1 MYNIRGS
8 AYLMYKSESTV
19 LQSYPTESFFVLQ
32 YLCSFVSIFVFL
44 VYNFMLYKL
53 FFKIKKKRVQ
63 VKLSIVVLSII
74 RKTLDSVN
82 K

>member
-19 LQSYPTESFFVLQ
+19 LQSYPTESFFFLQ
-32 YLCSFVSIFVFL
+32 YLCSFVSTFVFL